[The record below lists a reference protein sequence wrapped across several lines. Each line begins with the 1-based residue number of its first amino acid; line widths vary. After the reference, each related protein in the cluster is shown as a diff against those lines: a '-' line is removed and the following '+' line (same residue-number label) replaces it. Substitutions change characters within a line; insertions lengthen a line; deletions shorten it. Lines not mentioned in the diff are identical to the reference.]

1 MKAHTIS
8 QLSRPPPHA
17 SFCPLSGLGFAGTPG
32 YLSPEVCRRV
42 PYDTKVDV
50 WACGVIL
57 YILLAG
63 YPPFWDEEQAKL
75 YEQIKNADYEFP
87 SPEWDSV
94 TKEAKVSMPPR
105 VSGRGGR

>member
-1 MKAHTIS
+1 M
-8 QLSRPPPHA
+8 
-17 SFCPLSGLGFAGTPG
+17 
-32 YLSPEVCRRV
+32 

-63 YPPFWDEEQAKL
+63 YPPFWDEEQHKL
-75 YEQIKNADYEFP
+75 YEQIKAGDYDFP

-94 TKEAKVSMPPR
+94 TKEAKVRCGRSQRAAQRYRKGAAAR
-105 VSGRGGR
+105 VTNCL